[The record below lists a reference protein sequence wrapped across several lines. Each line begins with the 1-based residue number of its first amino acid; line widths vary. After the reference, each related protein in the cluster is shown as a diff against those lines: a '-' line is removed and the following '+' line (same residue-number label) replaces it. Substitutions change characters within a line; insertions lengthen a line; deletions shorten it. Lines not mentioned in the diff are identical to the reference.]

1 MKTRTIKL
9 TESEIKHIINLIID
23 NEREGIYYGPSKQ
36 YWARSARIKE
46 KLGYTGTPAKNK
58 NSNLIIDDNYS
69 RFFNALK

>member
-1 MKTRTIKL
+1 MKTRTVKL

-46 KLGYTGTPAKNK
+46 KLGYTGVPAENK
-58 NSNLIIDDNYS
+58 NSNLIIDNDYLQ
-69 RFFNALK
+69 FFDTLK